1 MTTVITRFPASDVDN
16 PTVWRVTESQWQNVG
31 TLSNYIPDVADDNVM
46 ALVSPADARCI
57 WSSLPDLEPRQAEG
71 VAKLRATEQSL
82 GLVHAAARVVT
93 DDIVVTA
100 TIAPAV
106 MQSGLDRLALRG
118 LNPDIVI
125 PFGLA
130 IEADP
135 EHITKAEF
143 DSLTVLRGTRL
154 AIPDEAVFRDL
165 LAGDRMVDEIGAD
178 QICDMLL
185 AASEHPLLNL
195 REGLFAKRERTIW
208 ATADQR
214 KWILRLAS
222 ALAVATILLG
232 IVTLAKYW
240 SATLAEND
248 RALAAAQRVEPSI
261 QDITQAEAQL
271 DRALQ
276 QKGLANGRFVPLSAG
291 LWRAVQATPNV
302 SARELR
308 YGNDGILTVVLAAP
322 NVDSINKA
330 LIAIQQDGYRVTATP
345 RQDSSGATLV
355 DLTMRMP

>member
-1 MTTVITRFPASDVDN
+1 MTTVITCFPVSGTDN
-16 PTVWRVTESQWQNVG
+16 PTVWRIIEGHWQDCGV
-31 TLSNYIPDVADDNVM
+31 LSDFIPDAADEKSMV
-46 ALVSPADARCI
+46 LVSPADARCI

-93 DDIVVTA
+93 DDVVVTA
-100 TIAPAV
+100 TIAQAV
-106 MQSGLDRLALRG
+106 MQSGLDRLALCG
-118 LNPDIVI
+118 LNPDIVMPI
-125 PFGLA
+125 GLA
-130 IEADP
+130 IEAYP
-135 EHITKAEF
+135 EHITKVEF
-143 DSLTVLRGTRL
+143 DGLTVLRGARFAL
-154 AIPDEAVFRDL
+154 PDEAVFRDL
-165 LAGDRMVDEIGAD
+165 LVGDSKVDELDAD
-178 QICDMLL
+178 QVCHMLL

-195 REGLFAKRERTIW
+195 REGLFAKRERTVW

-214 KWILRLAS
+214 KWILWLAG
-222 ALAVATILLG
+222 ALVVATILLG
-232 IVTLAKYW
+232 IATLAKYN
-240 SATLAEND
+240 SATSAEND
-248 RALAAAQRVEPSI
+248 RALAAAQKIDPSI
-261 QDITQAEAQL
+261 QDITQAETQL

-276 QKGLANGRFVPLSAG
+276 QKGLANGRFAPLSAG
-291 LWRAVQATPNV
+291 LWRAVQAIPNV

-322 NVDSINKA
+322 NADSINKA

>member
-1 MTTVITRFPASDVDN
+1 MTTVITWLPVSDADN
-16 PTVWRVTESQWQNVG
+16 PTVWRIADGHWQNVG
-31 TLSNYIPDVADDNVM
+31 ALSNFIADVGDDNVM

-57 WSSLPDLEPRQAEG
+57 WTSLPDLEPRQAEG

-82 GLVHAAARVVT
+82 GLVHAAARAVA

-100 TIAPAV
+100 TIAPKV
-106 MQSGLDRLALRG
+106 MQDGLERLALRG

-125 PFGLA
+125 PFGVA
-130 IEADP
+130 IDADA
-135 EHITKAEF
+135 EHIVKAEF
-143 DSLTVLRGTRL
+143 DGVTMLRGPRL

-165 LAGDRMVDEIGAD
+165 LVGDVKVEEIVAGDVHA
-178 QICDMLL
+178 MLL
-185 AASEHPLLNL
+185 AASESPLLNL
-195 REGLFAKRERTIW
+195 REGLFAKRERKVL

-214 KWILRLAS
+214 KWIKRLLV
-222 ALAVATILLG
+222 ALVTVTVLLG
-232 IVTLAKYW
+232 LVTLAKYW
-240 SATLAEND
+240 RATSVEND
-248 RALAAAQRVEPSI
+248 RALAAAQKIDPSI
-261 QDITQAEAQL
+261 QDIEQAEAQL

-276 QKGLANGRFVPLSAG
+276 QKGLAKGRFAPLSAG
-291 LWRAVQATPNV
+291 LWRAVQAAPNV

-308 YGNDGILTVVLAAP
+308 FGNDGMLIVVLAAP
-322 NVDSINKA
+322 DANSVNKA